1 MKGQQLM
8 KILYYDCFSGISGDM
23 NLAALIDLGVPEHY
37 LRSQLALL
45 NVAPYTLQI
54 SREKRSGITGTKVDV
69 LLHPADH
76 HHEHEHKNSNKPE
89 AEQEHNHKHTQETHS
104 HWHEH
109 DLEHGGGE
117 KHRHRHAHEHE
128 QQNLQTITE
137 IIRASRLSDWVK
149 KKSIAIFTRIARAE
163 AKVHDTP
170 VDRIHFH
177 EVGAIDSIVDIVGA
191 AICLEYLEVDKIMC
205 STVELGSGFVVCQH
219 GRLPIPAPATVE
231 IAQHIPTKRGGV
243 GFEATTPTGAAIL
256 ASVVDEFTDTP
267 AFSISKCGYGVG
279 HTKSETPNLLRAII
293 GQTLESKQRLQADSP
308 AIIECN
314 IDDMNP
320 EWYDYIFEKLFA
332 LGADDVYLVPII
344 MKKSRPG
351 IILSVLC
358 SQNRQKV
365 LDFILAETSTLGV
378 RVVPVEKLM
387 LERAFSRVKTK
398 YGDVSIKSGLLNGVV
413 VKSKPEYTDCK
424 KLAAEHNLPLR
435 QLYAEVAKQIQER
448 SSKRATARPKARKAR

>member
-1 MKGQQLM
+1 M
-8 KILYYDCFSGISGDM
+8 KILYYDCFAGISGDM

-45 NVAPYTLQI
+45 NVGSYDLHI
-54 SREKRSGITGTKVDV
+54 SREMRSGITGTKVDV
-69 LLHPADH
+69 VLRSVDH
-76 HHEHEHKNSNKPE
+76 HHGHEHKNNNEP
-89 AEQEHNHKHTQETHS
+89 ANQDNHI
-104 HWHEH
+104 HEH
-109 DLEHGGGE
+109 AHDLGHDHAHEHHHVHGHDQ
-117 KHRHRHAHEHE
+117 KHRHRHTHEPE
-128 QQNLQTITE
+128 QRNLRNITD
-137 IIRASRLSDWVK
+137 IIHSSRLSDWVK
-149 KKSIAIFTRIARAE
+149 EKSTAIFARIAHAE

-170 VDRIHFH
+170 IDQIYFH

-191 AICLEYLEVDKIMC
+191 AICLEFLDVDKIMC
-205 STVELGSGFVVCQH
+205 SSVELGSGFVDCQH
-219 GRLPIPAPATVE
+219 GRLPIPAPATIE
-231 IAQHIPTKRGGV
+231 IAKDIPTKRGGV
-243 GFEATTPTGAAIL
+243 SFEATTPTGAAIL

-267 AFSISKCGYGVG
+267 AFSINKCGYGVG

-293 GQTLESKQRLQADSP
+293 GQTIPSRPHLPSDSP
-308 AIIECN
+308 VMIECN

-358 SQNRQKV
+358 SKNRQKV

-378 RVVPVEKLM
+378 RVVPVEKIM
-387 LERAFSRVKTK
+387 LERTFSKVKTK

-413 VKSKPEYTDCK
+413 VKSKPEYADCK
-424 KLAAEHNLPLR
+424 KLAAQHKMPLR
-435 QLYAEVAKQIQER
+435 HLYAEVLKQMQKKAPK
-448 SSKRATARPKARKAR
+448 STNARRKTGKKKVL